1 MSHAPAPTR
10 PAAPAATAQ
19 PEVPMTEAELVAST
33 AERIYIQLVSTAV
46 VFGDNSAKMSATP
59 DNLAKVSFDLSQ
71 AFHKALNSRK
81 VVVAP
86 TVANFDANM
95 CDFDAWSVKPAG

>member
-19 PEVPMTEAELVAST
+19 PEVPMTEAELVALT
-33 AERIYIQLVSTAV
+33 AERIYIQMVGNAV
-46 VFGDNSAKMSATP
+46 VFGDNSAKMSASP
-59 DNLAKVSFDLSQ
+59 ESLAKVSFDLSQ
-71 AFHKALNSRK
+71 AFHKAANSRK
-81 VVVAP
+81 VVAAP

-95 CDFDAWSVKPAG
+95 CDFDAWSAKPTG

>member
-1 MSHAPAPTR
+1 
-10 PAAPAATAQ
+10 
-19 PEVPMTEAELVAST
+19 MTEAELVALT
-33 AERIYIQLVSTAV
+33 AERIYIQMVGNAV
-46 VFGDNSAKMSATP
+46 VFGDNSAKMSASP
-59 DNLAKVSFDLSQ
+59 ESLAKVSFDLSQ
-71 AFHKALNSRK
+71 AFHKAANSRK